1 MEHWDTVKR
10 ILRYLK
16 WIQNMK
22 VTYYGNI
29 NINLSGNTSGSLPL
43 VNKFREANK
52 GTSKE
57 KNKSKSR
64 NLC

>member
-1 MEHWDTVKR
+1 
-10 ILRYLK
+10 
-16 WIQNMK
+16 MK